1 MVTLMAMPV
10 FAQNE
15 WTVINNPDGLMS
27 DLHSITETPNGT
39 VHAVGNEGTYLINSG
54 SGFVLQAHPANNGSD
69 FKCIYA
75 IDDNTLFI
83 GGGGY
88 AILKSTNAGIDW
100 TQTNQEATEQS
111 MFDMGFWSSD
121 SGVAVGSDG
130 LILKTTDGGDT
141 WVQTGSEVTT
151 HNITGVIW
159 ITENIILAIAGNN
172 TLLTSVNAGDT
183 WISEELPY
191 TTLFTDIKSNGEYV
205 VITGYGSIILKS
217 IDNGN
222 SWIQSNF
229 PLSTTN
235 ITSIALSSNGYSS
248 VATSQVGDIFLST
261 NACIDWEIMD
271 NTTTSIQLNSV
282 QTTSIGSG
290 WIVGSDGII
299 LHNPAVPLSIELIDI
314 QIPDGYALKQNYPN
328 PFNPTTIIEY
338 SIPISGI
345 VTFTVYNTLG
355 QIVNNIVN
363 EWQHAGTYRINWTGS
378 GLPSGVYFYQ
388 IHSESF
394 TKTMKMV
401 LVK

>member
-54 SGFVLQAHPANNGSD
+54 SGFVLQVHPANNNANCRKILFYNDDTGY
-69 FKCIYA
+69 ILAGAA
-75 IDDNTLFI
+75 IEKTTD
-83 GGGGY
+83 GGGNWTIIYTGVNNLQDLY
-88 AILKSTNAGIDW
+88 FWDADNGI
-100 TQTNQEATEQS
+100 
-111 MFDMGFWSSD
+111 
-121 SGVAVGSDG
+121 AVGNEG